1 MCGICGFVGR
11 GSIDDLKRMNE
22 ALLHRGP
29 DAQGIWSDPSQGI
42 YLGHRRL
49 SIIDIDG
56 GAQPMWTADRKLCIS
71 FNGEIYNFREL
82 RRELEKAGH
91 RFTSDHSDTEVL
103 LHGYREWGCALPD
116 HLNGMWAFVLYDTEN
131 NLLFLSRDRFGKKP
145 LYYSHAAGTFMFA
158 SELSSLRAHR
168 AFNFPLS
175 KTSLQKFFAYN
186 YIPAPLTL
194 YESVCKLPAGC
205 NLQYSIDT
213 STVTVER
220 YWEFTLEPFETIPP
234 DAESVW
240 AEELRA
246 LIDHAV
252 KRRLMSDVPLG
263 IFLSGGIDSTAVTVF
278 ATRHIEPSRLMTFA
292 IGFSEPSFDESR
304 HSRFAAD
311 LLGTDHHHRQLS
323 LESAISLLPEIASG
337 LDEPLGDSSLL
348 PTYLLCKESRKHVTV
363 ALGGDG
369 ADELFAGYDPFR
381 ALAAARLYGAM
392 VPKPLHEAIRLL
404 LLRLPVSHANMSTD
418 FRIKRTLRGLC
429 YRKSLWN
436 PVWQAALDPKEIG
449 ELFNEPVSP
458 EELFSEAIEC
468 WDRCRQPGL
477 VDKTLEYY
485 TKLYLQNDILVKVD
499 RASMMNSLEVR
510 APFLDIDLVN
520 FVRRIPTSYKY
531 RNRTTKY
538 LLKKALAPVLP
549 KSILYRSKKG
559 FGVPVGKWFEN
570 GSLVIDNSAAPEMFS
585 RSFIN
590 HQITTH
596 RNGSRD
602 NRAFLWNTWMLEQF
616 SGTTAIR

>member
-213 STVTVER
+213 STVTVKR

-263 IFLSGGIDSTAVTVF
+263 IFLSGGIDSSAVAAF

-323 LESAISLLPEIASG
+323 LESAIGLLPEIASG

-468 WDRCRQPGL
+468 WDGCRQPGL

-485 TKLYLQNDILVKVD
+485 TKLYLQNDILTKVD

-520 FVRRIPTSYKY
+520 FIRRIPSEYKY

-538 LLKKALAPVLP
+538 LLKKALEPVLP
-549 KSILYRSKKG
+549 KRILYRSKKG
-559 FGVPVGKWFEN
+559 FGVPVGKWFKN
-570 GSLVIDNSAAPEMFS
+570 GSLVIDNSAAPGMFS

-590 HQITTH
+590 RQITTH
-596 RNGSRD
+596 RNGNRD

>member
-11 GSIDDLKRMNE
+11 GSIDDLKRMNK

-263 IFLSGGIDSTAVTVF
+263 IFLSGGIDSTAVTAF

-323 LESAISLLPEIASG
+323 LESAIGLLPEIASG

-570 GSLVIDNSAAPEMFS
+570 GSLVIDNSTAPEMFS